1 MIRHIRETVARRRGV
16 ELEPGFT
23 LIELLIVIVVL
34 GILAATV
41 IFALT
46 GITGQSAQAACQS
59 DAKTYEIAVSA
70 YENSPENPSN
80 AVPTTTNQLLAD
92 SNGGPFL
99 HAAANNTAYIVA
111 LNGDSVTDN
120 TTGVNN
126 TAAGTSHPR
135 WSSGSGYGLGVGWRS
150 RPRAGGLRQRDLH
163 HGVQRLRAVGQ
174 SWQK

>member
-59 DAKTYEIAVSA
+59 DAKTYEIAAAA
-70 YENSPENPSN
+70 YQDAPANSGNTPAS
-80 AVPTTTNQLLAD
+80 TTAELTGTNF
-92 SNGGPFL
+92 GGPFL
-99 HAAANNTAYIVA
+99 HQAANSTSYVVF
-111 LNGDSVTDN
+111 LSGDSNAPAGDS
-120 TTGVNN
+120 
-126 TAAGTSHPR
+126 AAGTI
-135 WSSGSGYGLGVGWRS
+135 YVGPTAAAAVAYDS
-150 RPRAGGLRQRDLH
+150 EVPASAGPPPVAATGCY
-163 HGVQRLRAVGQ
+163 AV
-174 SWQK
+174 S